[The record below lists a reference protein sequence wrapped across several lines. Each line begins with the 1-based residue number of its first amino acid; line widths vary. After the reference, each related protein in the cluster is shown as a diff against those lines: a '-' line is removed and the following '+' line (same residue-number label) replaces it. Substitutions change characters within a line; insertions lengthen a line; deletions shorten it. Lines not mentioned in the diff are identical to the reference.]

1 MELSLYRALFLG
13 LVAFVV
19 TFALVPLVRKLAIRL
34 DAIDYPSERR
44 INTKA
49 TPRLGGLA
57 MFGGLVAAALA
68 ELFVIFV
75 AKDPLVYHSLM
86 VMDINYIL
94 VGLGIVVVCAVGV
107 LDDIFKLSPGLKML
121 GLSMAGLLIAL
132 GGVQLATIANPFGS
146 GLIHFG
152 WLTYPLTV
160 LYLIAF
166 ANIINLID
174 GLDGLAAGIVAIAA
188 FSLFIVAFGKGRI
201 EAALISIVLLGVTLA
216 FLRFNHYP
224 ASIFMGDSGS
234 LMLGMLVG
242 VISLTGTMRSPTVIV
257 FIVPIVIAGV
267 PLLDTAA
274 AIVRRVR
281 EKKPIQEADTNHVH
295 HRLVNKGFS
304 PKISVYI
311 IWGWTAVLAIGGIAI
326 SNTHGL
332 LVIVIFAVLLI
343 FSAILL
349 WRIGLFEP
357 ALKHHYSTRPLPRNA
372 GNVEPGASAAVASE
386 ATSRANQVEETT

>member
-1 MELSLYRALFLG
+1 MELTLYRALFLG
-13 LVAFVV
+13 LVAFVA
-19 TFALVPLVRKLAIRL
+19 TFALVPFVRKLAIRL
-34 DAIDYPSERR
+34 DAVDYPSERR
-44 INTKA
+44 VNKKA

-57 MFGGLVAAALA
+57 MFGGIVAAALA
-68 ELFVIFV
+68 ELFVIFI
-75 AKDPLVYHSLM
+75 AKDTSVYHSLM

-94 VGLGIVVVCAVGV
+94 VALGITVVCAVGV

-121 GLSMAGLLIAL
+121 GLSLAGLLIAL

-174 GLDGLAAGIVAIAA
+174 GLDGLAAGIVVIAA
-188 FSLFIVAFGKGRI
+188 FSLFIVAFGKGRT
-201 EAALISIVLLGVTLA
+201 EAALLSIILLGITLA

-274 AIVRRVR
+274 AIIRRVR
-281 EKKPIQEADTNHVH
+281 ERKPIQEADTNHVH

-311 IWGWTAVLAIGGIAI
+311 IWGWTTVLAIGGIAI

-357 ALKHHYSTRPLPRNA
+357 ALKHHYNPRPLSQNTDSLE
-372 GNVEPGASAAVASE
+372 GEKSNGVGSE
-386 ATSRANQVEETT
+386 AASCAKQSEQTK